1 MRETSPKKTMDT
13 FSHHVEPGSTL
24 VHDKDKSHGKLVQEL
39 KLVSEAYSS
48 QSLKG
53 LVDKDNPLNEINQR
67 CRQLKYF
74 LNSHSGFDRA
84 NLPDYLNLFAFIVN
98 PPNDPYK
105 KIEIIL
111 NRVFENPVSLSY
123 REKYSK

>member
-1 MRETSPKKTMDT
+1 M
-13 FSHHVEPGSTL
+13 
-24 VHDKDKSHGKLVQEL
+24 QEL

-53 LVDKDNPLNEINQR
+53 LVNKDNPLNEINQR
-67 CRQLKYF
+67 YRQLKYF

-111 NRVFENPVSLSY
+111 NRIFENPISLSY